1 MLWREEFLNSKEKF
15 IVVDHE
21 RGAGITCAIIE
32 KILKTYE
39 DNSKVFYLGMRKNV
53 FIEKLKD
60 LGLNPFI
67 KENAF
72 NEIEL
77 IYDNKKILI
86 FFPTC
91 EEDFFINRES
101 FDYYI
106 NEGRTF
112 SVIREALKCRQ
123 VIHVLPDMNI
133 KVIKTQR

>member
-1 MLWREEFLNSKEKF
+1 MSWREEFLNCNEKI

-39 DNSKVFYLGMRKNV
+39 NNSKVFYLGMRKNV
-53 FIEKLKD
+53 FLEKLKE
-60 LGLNPFI
+60 LNLNPYI
-67 KENAF
+67 KENAY

-77 IYDNKKILI
+77 LYNDKKILI
-86 FFPTC
+86 FFPIC
-91 EEDFFINRES
+91 EEDLYMNRNS

-112 SVIREALKCRQ
+112 SFTREALKCKQ
-123 VIHVLPDMNI
+123 IVHVLPDMNI